1 MILADAGVPML
12 MLEWPVL
19 LIVLVPV
26 IVVEA
31 FLYSRWLRIPMRSAF
46 VGSAKANGLST
57 LVGVP
62 LAWIVMLALEIM
74 VMVPTAMLTHGEGP
88 KSPLWELVGF
98 LVGIAWLGP
107 PERKLF
113 WMVPL
118 AAALLLV
125 PTFIVSVLIERR
137 VCRASWPDAEEGPL
151 RRAVWRA
158 NLVSYGMLFVV
169 AIAWLACS
177 IVNPHLSGFG

>member
-12 MLEWPVL
+12 VLEWPAL
-19 LIVLVPV
+19 LLALVPV
-26 IVVEA
+26 VVVEA
-31 FLYSRWLRIPMRSAF
+31 VLCSRWLRIPLRSALA
-46 VGSAKANGLST
+46 GSAKANGLST

-62 LAWIVMLALEIM
+62 LAWLVLLVLE
-74 VMVPTAMLTHGEGP
+74 VVVLVPTALLTDGEGP
-88 KSPLWELVGF
+88 ASPLLQLVAF
-98 LVGIAWLGP
+98 LFGIAWLGP
-107 PERKLF
+107 PYSKLF

-125 PTFIVSVLIERR
+125 PTFFVSVLIETR

-158 NLVSYGMLFVV
+158 NLVSYGILFVV
-169 AIAWLACS
+169 AVAWLACS
-177 IVNPHLSGFG
+177 IINPQLSGFG